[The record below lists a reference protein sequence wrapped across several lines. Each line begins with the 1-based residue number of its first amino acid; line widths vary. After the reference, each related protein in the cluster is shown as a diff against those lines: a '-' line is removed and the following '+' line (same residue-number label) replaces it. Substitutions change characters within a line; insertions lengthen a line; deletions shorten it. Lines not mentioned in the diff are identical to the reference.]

1 MILTPALEGEPWEKE
16 MLWRNRPR
24 ELILPEYNSCLLY
37 TADVIQ
43 QMAGNSNRMVN
54 EASPIVDTRL
64 ADGSRVNIVLSPI
77 SIDGAAVS
85 LSLIHIL
92 CILGAGDIKLFSIAG
107 GFLTLTQL
115 CYLIPVAFVVG
126 AVIGAGKIVYKKVT
140 VGYAIGTKTFM
151 HFSTAILI
159 GYFIV
164 VWGWGI
170 A

>member
-1 MILTPALEGEPWEKE
+1 MNWGTNESYIADASYVSGGDGFWK
-16 MLWRNRPR
+16 RQVHGNR
-24 ELILPEYNSCLLY
+24 CKH
-37 TADVIQ
+37 
-43 QMAGNSNRMVN
+43 SNRL
-54 EASPIVDTRL
+54 IVSGLIWGLAFRL
-64 ADGSRVNIVLSPI
+64 LGEGSAGAVHFLMNI
-77 SIDGAAVS
+77 SIPVILLFLLFS
-85 LSLIHIL
+85 L

>member
-1 MILTPALEGEPWEKE
+1 MNWGTNESYI
-16 MLWRNRPR
+16 
-24 ELILPEYNSCLLY
+24 
-37 TADVIQ
+37 ADASYVSGGDGF
-43 QMAGNSNRMVN
+43 GNGRISNRL
-54 EASPIVDTRL
+54 IVSGLIWGLAFRL
-64 ADGSRVNIVLSPI
+64 LGEGSAGAVHFLMNI
-77 SIDGAAVS
+77 SIPVILLFLLFS
-85 LSLIHIL
+85 L

>member
-1 MILTPALEGEPWEKE
+1 MNLT
-16 MLWRNRPR
+16 
-24 ELILPEYNSCLLY
+24 LL
-37 TADVIQ
+37 THLTLAVVMDF
-43 QMAGNSNRMVN
+43 GNGRISNRL
-54 EASPIVDTRL
+54 IVSGLIWGLAFRL
-64 ADGSRVNIVLSPI
+64 LGEGSAGAVHFLMNI
-77 SIDGAAVS
+77 SIPVILLFLLFS
-85 LSLIHIL
+85 L

-126 AVIGAGKIVYKKVT
+126 AVIGAGKIAVSYTHLRAHETGKKVT